1 MSSTT
6 RRLLAAFLLFALVA
20 STAGLE
26 QEDLNHQR
34 GPPKPLP
41 PPLNNRHRRGP
52 NPPPQPPLVD
62 PGDSDSDDDRIQTVD
77 PSTFTP
83 PSPNEETTFE
93 SYTADTSFTT
103 PIATGS
109 VHTGG
114 VGGASSSST
123 TATTTSGVLGPN
135 TTGSAP
141 SGGNVVSGTL
151 SGTEATG
158 TTASSAT
165 TGASGAGASASSAGA
180 AAGNVVNVG
189 GLLGVLGVGVGW
201 LL

>member
-41 PPLNNRHRRGP
+41 PLLNNRHRRGP

-114 VGGASSSST
+114 VGGSASST

-189 GLLGVLGVGVGW
+189 GLLGVLGVGAGW